1 MLLAVTARQHPLGP
15 SEALFEQHLRDD
27 TERYVN
33 QTEINAQ
40 VRRRHV
46 GNGQLSC
53 GTSSHRL
60 SVS

>member
-40 VRRRHV
+40 VRSR
-46 GNGQLSC
+46 GGA
-53 GTSSHRL
+53 RL
-60 SVS
+60 GSNEEFSGPLR